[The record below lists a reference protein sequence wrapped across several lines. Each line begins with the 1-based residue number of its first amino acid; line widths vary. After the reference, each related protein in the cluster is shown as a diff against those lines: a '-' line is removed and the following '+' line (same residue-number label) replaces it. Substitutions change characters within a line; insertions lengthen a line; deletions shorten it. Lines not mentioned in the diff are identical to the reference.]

1 MKTLKQIADEIGVPK
16 QQVYRYVKAECINEV
31 HHNADEVHQSKS
43 VKYYDEAAESAIKEY
58 FKDKAKPV
66 EVHHDTVE
74 LHHEAHQNRDEAH
87 HDAVQNDSLKRENER
102 LTALLD
108 QHRADHKGEVQ
119 RLTSIIDGLQASHAA
134 EIDRMQAQISSLQ
147 DQLDAERQH
156 SREQAE
162 KLAQLADQA
171 QRLQL
176 MQMQPPAQIEQKPP
190 NFWQRLFG
198 KKTRGH
204 DFDIDGD
211 QSDSPN

>member
-1 MKTLKQIADEIGVPK
+1 MKSLKQIADEIGVPK

-31 HHNADEVHQSKS
+31 HHDADEVHQSKS
-43 VKYYDEAAESAIKEY
+43 VKYYDETAESAIKEY

-87 HDAVQNDSLKRENER
+87 HDAVQIDSLKRENVR

-108 QHRADHKGEVQ
+108 QLRADHKAEVQ
-119 RLTSIIDGLQASHAA
+119 RMQSY
-134 EIDRMQAQISSLQ
+134 IDRLTA
-147 DQLDAERQH
+147 DVEQLRRDLTEERQH

-198 KKTRGH
+198 KKPRGH
-204 DFDIDGD
+204 VFDIDGD